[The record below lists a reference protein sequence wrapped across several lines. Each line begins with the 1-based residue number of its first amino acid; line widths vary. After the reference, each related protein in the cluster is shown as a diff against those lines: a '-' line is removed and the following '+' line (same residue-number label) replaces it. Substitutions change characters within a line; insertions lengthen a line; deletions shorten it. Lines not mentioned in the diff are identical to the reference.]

1 MSVDMWDKPVPF
13 SWILFPDSTEPTI
26 GIVYP
31 DGYCMVFGD
40 VNHYRPEEFTVLGIV
55 VSYQNEK

>member
-1 MSVDMWDKPVPF
+1 MSDVDTWDKPIPF
-13 SWILFPDSTEPTI
+13 SWILFPHPPEPTI

-40 VNHYRPEEFTVLGIV
+40 VNHYRPDEFKVLGLV
-55 VSYQNEK
+55 VPFSV